1 MPKVG
6 DKEFSYTPEGMEA
19 AKQEATLTGEPL
31 EQTPEYDTYDA
42 TQRNQVVEGYQEG
55 GGTPEPTQYA
65 KGGEV
70 PQYAW
75 GGKILG
81 GMKKRIK
88 QAMTR
93 PSQWREWKPFEQR
106 GLGLGKVLAGGAQA
120 LTNTDDPMYGKL
132 SDSNIQSLGDMFG
145 ALNKSRHDIVDPTDP
160 NTTGFGYR
168 EGGDVPSEMPEG
180 YIPPKKEEE
189 KKADQ
194 DTKPKETSKKHGR
207 TKVVKKDVSINVGN
221 EKVSLGKISS
231 LETDF
236 VDTPADDLIKGA
248 KKAIEEG
255 VKAFKP
261 GVKKA
266 KEKAK
271 ERGKAYRKGL
281 KETGEKAKKVIGK
294 AKESISKVKG
304 AIKTQAEKQKAKKA
318 REEAKSEAELKA
330 YLLAREEKS
339 KAKKEKKA
347 KRKEERKAK
356 RKETWEKIKGSLK
369 RKDKKLKYRDDDTG
383 GKYK

>member
-81 GMKKRIK
+81 GMKKRVK

-160 NTTGFGYR
+160 NTTGFGYKKGGEVNPE
-168 EGGDVPSEMPEG
+168 EGRL
-180 YIPPKKEEE
+180 
-189 KKADQ
+189 
-194 DTKPKETSKKHGR
+194 KETTKKHGR
-207 TKVVKKDVSINVGN
+207 TKVVKKDISINVGN

-236 VDTPADDLIKGA
+236 VDTPVDDLIKGA
-248 KKAIEEG
+248 GKAIKEG

-266 KEKAK
+266 KEKAT
-271 ERGKAYRKGL
+271 ERAKAYRKGL
-281 KETGEKAKKVIGK
+281 KETGETAKKVIGK
-294 AKESISKVKG
+294 AKESISKVTG
-304 AIKTQAEKQKAKKA
+304 AIKTQAEKQKAERAKQ
-318 REEAKSEAELKA
+318 EAQSEAELKA
-330 YLLAREEKS
+330 DLKARHEKEQ
-339 KAKKEKKA
+339 ARKEKRKA
-347 KRKEERKAK
+347 RREKRKAK
-356 RKETWEKIKGSLK
+356 VKETIGKIKGSLK